1 MAAIKGVGAPV
12 VEAIIKEREE
22 NGEFTSIYDFCKRID
37 PKATNKRVLE
47 GLIKSGAFS
56 NLEKSRKQLLENLEY
71 IVNTANK
78 EAKAKELGQTNLF
91 AGLEDNEDF
100 AGTKFHLAGSDEEY
114 SNKELQGFEKEFLG
128 FYVSSHPLS
137 SIMDKM
143 QFLMSHKITEVK
155 ELPPDKVVTLCGLVT
170 SARKIPYK
178 KDPSKFLKTITM
190 EDLTGKI
197 EAICFHQKIGQ
208 FDSFMEPEMRIIITG
223 KVSYREGSDE
233 PNIIIDDVKPV
244 DNANI
249 FMISLKEEI
258 PYEELV
264 ALKDGLAKHSGGD
277 PVVIKV
283 IEDGVETKI
292 ASSPTF
298 WVNSSNDLAHSVKS
312 VIDRNID
319 VEIKSIEEKL

>member
-1 MAAIKGVGAPV
+1 M
-12 VEAIIKEREE
+12 
-22 NGEFTSIYDFCKRID
+22 
-37 PKATNKRVLE
+37 
-47 GLIKSGAFS
+47 
-56 NLEKSRKQLLENLEY
+56 ENLEY

-178 KDPSKFLKTITM
+178 KDPSKFLKTIT
-190 EDLTGKI
+190 KFQI
-197 EAICFHQKIGQ
+197 
-208 FDSFMEPEMRIIITG
+208 
-223 KVSYREGSDE
+223 
-233 PNIIIDDVKPV
+233 
-244 DNANI
+244 
-249 FMISLKEEI
+249 
-258 PYEELV
+258 
-264 ALKDGLAKHSGGD
+264 
-277 PVVIKV
+277 
-283 IEDGVETKI
+283 
-292 ASSPTF
+292 
-298 WVNSSNDLAHSVKS
+298 
-312 VIDRNID
+312 
-319 VEIKSIEEKL
+319 